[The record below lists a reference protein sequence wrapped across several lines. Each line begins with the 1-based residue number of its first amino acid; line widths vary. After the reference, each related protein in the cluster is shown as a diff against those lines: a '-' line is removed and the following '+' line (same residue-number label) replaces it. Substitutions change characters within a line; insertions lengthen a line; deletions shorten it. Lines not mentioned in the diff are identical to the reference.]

1 MTSYKP
7 KMKARDYQSKGL
19 RKMSGREMFALLM
32 AMRTGKSKVLLDD
45 FGAMELEGEVN
56 DHLLIA
62 PGGVYKTWNTAVK
75 EHMSDDIQ
83 ERMIMHNWNSGMG
96 KGERREL
103 EAFMRATK
111 DKRRPRMLLMNV
123 EALSRPGEARDLA
136 IEFLKQRKKTL
147 ITVDEATVIKNKSKR
162 TDFINKRLRP
172 SSQWRRILSG
182 LATPRSPL
190 DVFYEF
196 EFLDWEIL
204 GFRSWY
210 AFRNHIAFMKLQW
223 FGGRS
228 VHLIDKEKGDNGF
241 RPDALE
247 EIQKLIEPHSFRV
260 EFRPNIPSTWSIRE
274 VEMTKEQRRAYN
286 EMREFATTQ
295 LAKDVHVTA
304 TVVIAQIMR
313 LHQILCG
320 HTMDENG
327 VEHAIPENRTA
338 ALLELLE
345 DYAGKAI
352 IWCSYDFDVRKITE
366 ALKAEYGPN
375 SVARF
380 WGGNTKTREEEERKF
395 QKDPACRFMIA
406 TPDAGGKGR
415 MWAIADLVIYYS
427 SKDNLEHRDQ
437 SEQRAQG
444 VDKKRQVDYVDLIV
458 PDTVEMKILESLRK
472 KINMSSAINGDNY
485 KEWLL

>member
-1 MTSYKP
+1 
-7 KMKARDYQSKGL
+7 MKARDYQIKGL
-19 RKMSGREMFALLM
+19 RKMAGREFFALLM
-32 AMRTGKSKVLLDD
+32 AMRTGKTKVALDD
-45 FGAMELEGEVN
+45 FGTMELAGEVK

-62 PGGVYKTWNTAVK
+62 PGGVYKTWETAVK
-75 EHMSDDIQ
+75 DHMSDDIQ
-83 ERMIMHNWNSGMG
+83 DRMLIHIWNSGMG
-96 KGERREL
+96 KGERRSL
-103 EAFMRATK
+103 EEFMRTNK
-111 DKRRPRMLLMNV
+111 DKRRPRMLMMNV
-123 EALSRPGEARDLA
+123 EALSRPGDAREVAL
-136 IEFLKQRKKTL
+136 EFLKQRPKKRQTT
-147 ITVDEATVIKNKSKR
+147 IDEVTIIKNKSKR
-162 TDFINKRLRP
+162 TDFINKRIKPL
-172 SSQWRRILSG
+172 SDRRLILSG
-182 LATPRSPL
+182 LATPRSPM

-210 AFRNHIAFMKLQW
+210 AFRNHVAFMKLQW

-228 VHLIDKEKGDNGF
+228 VQLIDKEKGDNGF
-241 RPDALE
+241 RPEALQ
-247 EIQKLIEPHSFRV
+247 EIQQLIEPHSFRV

-286 EMREFATTQ
+286 EMCEFATTR
-295 LAKDVHVTA
+295 LSKDAHVTA

-338 ALLELLE
+338 ALMELLE

-352 IWCSYDFDVRKITE
+352 IWCSYDFDVRKITDAIKE
-366 ALKAEYGPN
+366 EYGPN

-380 WGGNTKTREEEERKF
+380 WGGNVKTREDEERRF

-415 MWAIADLVIYYS
+415 MWAIADLVVYYS

-444 VDKKRQVDYVDLIV
+444 VDKKKQVDYVDLIV
-458 PDTVEMKILESLRK
+458 PETVEMKILESLRK
-472 KINMSSAINGDNY
+472 KINMSSVINGDNF